1 LTGCTPF
8 FGDDLDEI
16 IQKNTNATVCYE
28 FQEIG
33 IKVSNNGIYFKIKA
47 LDLMKK
53 LLNICPEKRPT
64 AEKALAHEWF
74 LKTISSKELIN
85 VSSVKSQN
93 QNKSTVQNNMINLK
107 NKITPFGLKSLD
119 ATKDTN

>member
-107 NKITPFGLKSLD
+107 KYKIIIQVKSLLLD
-119 ATKDTN
+119 

>member
-1 LTGCTPF
+1 MTGCTPF

-16 IQKNTNATVCYE
+16 IQKNTTATVCYE

-33 IKVSNNGIYFKIKA
+33 IKISNNGIYFIFIA

-64 AEKALAHEWF
+64 AEKALAHAVANKVEAAYRRGDRGFHQRWRGSCG
-74 LKTISSKELIN
+74 TQVHAHEGDRPR
-85 VSSVKSQN
+85 QN
-93 QNKSTVQNNMINLK
+93 AHTSWR
-107 NKITPFGLKSLD
+107 
-119 ATKDTN
+119 